1 MTSLTIAQTAD
12 WLLERDKFVILTHRK
27 PDGDTL
33 GSSAALCRG
42 LRQMGK
48 TAHIL
53 LNDEVTAL
61 YAPLVEGL
69 TKPQPEDG
77 DILIA
82 VDVAAD
88 NMLPQAFASLKNC
101 IDLRIDHHGSGREYT
116 PNELVDPESAAC
128 AEIIWELLLDMGVE
142 PDKEMAEAVYVGVST
157 DTGCFRYANT
167 NAHTFDV
174 AADCAATGAD
184 VFEWNRKLFDTN
196 SLAKLRLQA
205 WVVDNL
211 KLLCGGKVAICAL
224 PKAVEEQTGV
234 GEDDMNNIS
243 GFLRSIEGV
252 CIAALLREAGE
263 ENAKVSVR
271 SIPGYNAAYFCE
283 QFGGG
288 GHAGAAG
295 CSIRKP
301 LKEAAKELE
310 EVLTKWGETL

>member
-1 MTSLTIAQTAD
+1 MKELTRTECAD
-12 WLLERDKFVILTHRK
+12 WLLARDHFVILTHRK
-27 PDGDTL
+27 PDGDTI
-33 GSSAALCRG
+33 GSAAALCLG
-42 LRQMGK
+42 LRQKGK
-48 TAHIL
+48 TAHVL
-53 LNDEVTAL
+53 FNDEVTPL
-61 YAPLVEGL
+61 YAPLLEGL
-69 TKPQPEDG
+69 TKPQPEEG

-88 NMLPQAFASLKNC
+88 TMLPKTFGEVKNC

-116 PNELVDPESAAC
+116 PNEHVDSQSAAC
-128 AEIIWELLLDMGVE
+128 AEIIWELLLDMGVD
-142 PDKEMAEAVYVGVST
+142 PDEKMAEAVYVGVST

-174 AADCAATGAD
+174 TADCAATGAD
-184 VFEWNRKLFDTN
+184 IFEWNRKLFDTN

-205 WVVDNL
+205 WVVEHV
-211 KLLCGGKVAICAL
+211 KLLCDGKIALCAL
-224 PKAVEEQTGV
+224 PKAVELEIGV
-234 GEDDMNNIS
+234 DEDDMNNIS

-252 CIAALLREAGE
+252 CIAALLRNSDE
-263 ENAKVSVR
+263 ENTKVSVR

-301 LKEAAKELE
+301 LDEAAQEVEKVLLEWGKEL
-310 EVLTKWGETL
+310 

>member
-1 MTSLTIAQTAD
+1 MKELTRTECAD
-12 WLLERDKFVILTHRK
+12 WLLARDRFVLLTHRK

-42 LRQMGK
+42 LRSLGK

-53 LNDEVTAL
+53 KNDEVTPM
-61 YAPLVEGL
+61 YASLMEGL
-69 TKPQPEDG
+69 TKDAPEEG
-77 DILIA
+77 DLLIA

-88 NMLPQAFASLKNC
+88 NMLPRAYDSLKNC

-116 PNELVDPESAAC
+116 PTEYVDSESAAC

-142 PDKEMAEAVYVGVST
+142 PDEKMAEAVYVGVST
-157 DTGCFRYANT
+157 DTGCFRFANT

-174 AADCAATGAD
+174 AADCAAAGAD
-184 VFEWNRKLFDTN
+184 IFSWNLRLFETN
-196 SLAKLRLQA
+196 SLPKLRLQA
-205 WVVDNL
+205 WVVDHF
-211 KLLCGGKVAICAL
+211 KLLCDGKIALCAL
-224 PKAVEEQTGV
+224 PDTVEEEIGV

-252 CIAALLREAGE
+252 CVAALLRTAGP
-263 ENAKVSVR
+263 ENTKVSIR
-271 SIPGYNAAYFCE
+271 SIPGYNAASICE
-283 QFGGG
+283 IFGGG

-301 LKEAAKELE
+301 LQEAAE
-310 EVLTKWGETL
+310 EMEKTLIEWEQRG

>member
-1 MTSLTIAQTAD
+1 MKELTRTECAD
-12 WLLERDKFVILTHRK
+12 WLLERDHFVILTHRK

-42 LRQMGK
+42 LRALGK
-48 TAHIL
+48 TAYL
-53 LNDEVTAL
+53 LENNEVTPL

-69 TKPQPEDG
+69 IKSAPEEG

-88 NMLPQAFASLKNC
+88 NMLPKAFEHLKNC

-116 PNELVDPESAAC
+116 PCEYVDSDSAAC
-128 AEIIWELLLDMGVE
+128 AEIIWELLLDMGVD
-142 PDKEMAEAVYVGVST
+142 PDEKMAEAVYVGVST
-157 DTGCFRYANT
+157 DTGCFRFANT

-174 AADCAATGAD
+174 AADCAAAGAD
-184 VFEWNRKLFDTN
+184 IFDWNRRLFDTN

-205 WVVDNL
+205 WVVDHF
-211 KLLCGGKVAICAL
+211 KLLCDGKIALCAL
-224 PKAVEEQTGV
+224 PASVEEEIGV

-252 CIAALLREAGE
+252 CVAALLRNAGE
-263 ENAKVSVR
+263 ENTKVSVR
-271 SIPGYNAAYFCE
+271 SIPGYNAASICE
-283 QFGGG
+283 AFGGG

-301 LKEAAKELE
+301 MAEAAAEMEAYLVQWEKS
-310 EVLTKWGETL
+310 

>member
-1 MTSLTIAQTAD
+1 MKELTRTECAQ
-12 WLLERDKFVILTHRK
+12 WLLERDRFVILTHRK

-42 LRQMGK
+42 LRALGK
-48 TAHIL
+48 TAHL
-53 LNDEVTAL
+53 LENNEVTPL

-69 TKPQPEDG
+69 TKAAPEEG
-77 DILIA
+77 DLLVA

-88 NMLPQAFASLKNC
+88 NMLPKAFEHLKNC

-116 PNELVDPESAAC
+116 PAEFVDSDSAAC
-128 AEIIWELLLDMGVE
+128 AEIIWELLLDMGVD
-142 PDKEMAEAVYVGVST
+142 PDEKMAEAVYVGVST
-157 DTGCFRYANT
+157 DTGCFRFANT
-167 NAHTFDV
+167 SAHTFDV

-184 VFEWNRKLFDTN
+184 IFDWNRRLFDTN

-205 WVVDNL
+205 WVVDHF
-211 KLLCGGKVAICAL
+211 KLLCDGKIALCAL
-224 PKAVEEQTGV
+224 PASVEEEIGV

-252 CIAALLREAGE
+252 CVAALLRNAGE
-263 ENAKVSVR
+263 ENTKVSVR
-271 SIPGYNAAYFCE
+271 SIPGYNAASICE
-283 QFGGG
+283 AFGGG

-301 LKEAAKELE
+301 MAEAAAEMEAYLVQWEKS
-310 EVLTKWGETL
+310 

>member
-1 MTSLTIAQTAD
+1 MKELTRTECAD
-12 WLLERDKFVILTHRK
+12 WLLDRDHFVILTHRK

-42 LRQMGK
+42 LRALGK
-48 TAHIL
+48 TAHL
-53 LNDEVTAL
+53 LENNEITPL

-69 TKPQPEDG
+69 TKAAPEEG
-77 DILIA
+77 DILVA

-88 NMLPQAFASLKNC
+88 NMLPKAFEHLKNN

-116 PNELVDPESAAC
+116 PNEHVDSESAAC
-128 AEIIWELLLDMGVE
+128 AEIIWELLLDMGVD
-142 PDKEMAEAVYVGVST
+142 PDEKMAEAVYVGVST
-157 DTGCFRYANT
+157 DTGCFRFANT

-174 AADCAATGAD
+174 AADCAAAGAD
-184 VFEWNRKLFDTN
+184 IFDWNRRLFDTN

-205 WVVDNL
+205 WVVDHF
-211 KLLCGGKVAICAL
+211 KLLCHGKIALCAL
-224 PKAVEEQTGV
+224 PSSVEEEIGV

-252 CIAALLREAGE
+252 CVAALLRNAGE
-263 ENAKVSVR
+263 ENTKVSIR
-271 SIPGYNAAYFCE
+271 SIPGYNAASICE
-283 QFGGG
+283 AFGGG

-301 LKEAAKELE
+301 LAEASQELE
-310 EVLTKWGETL
+310 AYLVEWEKS